1 VYDIGDNPEFDAG
14 RERGAAWA
22 NAALEPTDA
31 DPREVL
37 SAERIEA
44 AMGAARGDAAH
55 GFLRGVRDVIM
66 RLHPYERPNVI
77 IEVAKSARPAGQPVQ
92 RKSVWSRIRG
102 SSCGDED

>member
-1 VYDIGDNPEFDAG
+1 MYDIADNPDFDAG
-14 RERGAAWA
+14 RERGTAWA
-22 NAALEPTDA
+22 NAALEVEGA

-44 AMGAARGDAAH
+44 AMGADRGDTAH

-77 IEVAKSARPAGQPVQ
+77 IEVAKSANPSGQPAQ
-92 RKSVWSRIRG
+92 RKGVWSRIRG
-102 SSCGDED
+102 TAYGDSD